1 MQYIRY
7 SELDGQPKYIKNEF
21 KDHNL
26 EMPLNGGVKIIPYLK
41 SHRNKLSKMVRESP
55 IKREP
60 SKMSI
65 EEYKKYAGH

>member
-26 EMPLNGGVKIIPYLK
+26 EMPLNEGVKIIPYLK
-41 SHRNKLSKMVRESP
+41 SHRNKLSKMVQY
-55 IKREP
+55 IKIGRVVPE
-60 SKMSI
+60 I
-65 EEYKKYAGH
+65 FDF